1 MCKETK
7 RVFRMQKKNKTN
19 IFNKLGNKTTVVG
32 MFLFVALMFG
42 HFSIQNRNMAKLY
55 KDSRTQKESYNRSA
69 KNIAIVGMIPLL
81 IVAYMLAIAFRN
93 GKKTEKI
100 MNELEVIGKDY
111 NLDKT
116 DLLKLLDSPLM
127 ETGLNVISHISSK
140 NPKFFE
146 MLANDELST
155 ESKKLH
161 FRLAVSIVQGY
172 LKNRPAEEEKVL
184 DMFSG
189 HFTEFLNKTADYEDA
204 EFAKDAFDPDKRFLK
219 NTNTISLY
227 DYVNR
232 FHIPSP
238 IEQQFL
244 NNMRNRQFE
253 D

>member
-1 MCKETK
+1 
-7 RVFRMQKKNKTN
+7 MQKKNKAN
-19 IFNKLGNKTTVVG
+19 IFAKLGSKTSMVVL
-32 MFLFVALMFG
+32 FLF
-42 HFSIQNRNMAKLY
+42 MAYMSGNVGANYNELY
-55 KDSRTQKESYNRSA
+55 KISNNQDYKEYYKRHSRLHM
-69 KNIAIVGMIPLL
+69 IVAIIPLL
-81 IVAYMLAIAFRN
+81 LAAGMLGYAVRN

-100 MNELEVIGKDY
+100 MNELEEIGKDY

-116 DLLKLLDSPLM
+116 DLSKLLDDHLM
-127 ETGLNVISHISSK
+127 KTGLKVISYISSK

-146 MLANDELST
+146 MLVNDELST

-161 FRLAVSIVQGY
+161 FRLAVAIVQGY
-172 LKNRPAEEEKVL
+172 LKNRPAEEEKAL
-184 DMFSG
+184 DVFSK
-189 HFTEFLNKTADYEDA
+189 HFTGFLKTKADYEDA

-232 FHIPSP
+232 FRILSP

-244 NNMRNRQFE
+244 SSIRSRQYE